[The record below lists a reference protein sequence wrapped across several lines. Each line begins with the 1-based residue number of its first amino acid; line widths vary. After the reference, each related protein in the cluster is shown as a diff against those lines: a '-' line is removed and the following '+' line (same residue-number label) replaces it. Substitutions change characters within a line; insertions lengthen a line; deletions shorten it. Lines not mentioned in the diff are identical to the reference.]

1 MKMLQQQ
8 IRQDLK
14 KIKEYFHYYEMIKR
28 AVRDNTVIQMEQ
40 LVKKYI
46 QIIKN
51 APKRLSDVFYGLY
64 VGDKTQK
71 KLSQEWNVTE
81 KYIQI
86 LNKRLIVW
94 LEQAITQEQK
104 Q

>member
-1 MKMLQQQ
+1 MKMLQKQ

-14 KIKEYFHYYEMIKR
+14 QIKEYFHYYEMIKR
-28 AVRDNTVIQMEQ
+28 AVRNNTVIQMEQ
-40 LVKKYI
+40 LVKRYI
-46 QIIKN
+46 QLIQN
-51 APKRLSDVFYGLY
+51 APKRLGDVFYELY

-94 LEQAITQEQK
+94 LEQAMTQEQN